1 MVTMGV
7 VQSDENGLDVGKAS
21 PEKALCIE
29 AHKYSRIRMG
39 YIVVSL
45 LNKFLLKHD
54 FYCQDDVYALL
65 YEYCPNYIEHE
76 KLILWT
82 IGICSGLN
90 NDFIIAA
97 HLLIPQVERAL
108 CNKAKQYDN
117 TLVHLELNHQDQPTL
132 GSALGV
138 LKNHMAK
145 EIYDNI
151 EGFLQEGADTN
162 FRNNLAHGLMFPS
175 NIDRNGLYLWWMAL
189 KIFFCPDELFKDNL

>member
-1 MVTMGV
+1 M
-7 VQSDENGLDVGKAS
+7 
-21 PEKALCIE
+21 
-29 AHKYSRIRMG
+29 RMG
-39 YIVVSL
+39 YIIVSL

-54 FYCQDDVYALL
+54 SYCQDDVYALL

-117 TLVHLELNHQDQPTL
+117 TLVHLELNH
-132 GSALGV
+132 
-138 LKNHMAK
+138 
-145 EIYDNI
+145 
-151 EGFLQEGADTN
+151 
-162 FRNNLAHGLMFPS
+162 
-175 NIDRNGLYLWWMAL
+175 
-189 KIFFCPDELFKDNL
+189 